1 VRLLLSQNCPQ
12 YCDEQYAYF
21 IDVRPHKEKYGF
33 AQKELLNVVHDEWPH
48 MLAPFRMRASGL
60 PRRAHHDNP
69 KEIEEMRKAGVT
81 VVHAFDN
88 HVNQPLGGGLT
99 TGGTSLKVGLEA
111 DRLYIA
117 AKRTM
122 EYIQQNDATI
132 RRRIASR
139 VGLPPIVMDFHLE
152 LTRACRKTP

>member
-1 VRLLLSQNCPQ
+1 MFLSRVPDVLKLL
-12 YCDEQYAYF
+12 
-21 IDVRPHKEKYGF
+21 H
-33 AQKELLNVVHDEWPH
+33 
-48 MLAPFRMRASGL
+48 
-60 PRRAHHDNP
+60 
-69 KEIEEMRKAGVT
+69 
-81 VVHAFDN
+81 
-88 HVNQPLGGGLT
+88 LGGGLT
-99 TGGTSLKVGLEA
+99 TGGTPLKVGLEA

-152 LTRACRKTP
+152 LTYPSGKPACHSKRNLLEQTPQTNRIRLKHYR